1 MHEKARSLILL
12 FKKIKYSMLINI
24 DPLLSPG
31 LLSILRS
38 MGHGDYLAICDAN
51 FPAASLAKRLIRIDG
66 ADIKRATKAILS
78 VFPLDSFIEYPVTRM
93 EVDGKPDV
101 INDVHKEFIET
112 VKNTAGSNWKIGSM
126 ERSKFYQR
134 AKDSFAIIVTT
145 DQRPYCCFM
154 MTKGVVKPDGS
165 VWI

>member
-1 MHEKARSLILL
+1 
-12 FKKIKYSMLINI
+12 MLINI
-24 DPLLSPG
+24 DPLLNPD

-38 MGHGDYLAICDAN
+38 MGHGDYITLCDAN
-51 FPAASLAKRLIRIDG
+51 FPATTLGKRLVRIDG

-93 EVDGKPDV
+93 EIDGKPYA
-101 INDVHKEFIET
+101 INDAHKEFIET
-112 VKNTAGSNWKIGSM
+112 VKNTAGSNWKIGSI
-126 ERSKFYQR
+126 ERSEFYQK
-134 AKDSFAIIVTT
+134 AKESFAIIVTA

-154 MTKGVVKPDGS
+154 MTKGVVKPDGN